1 MRLSKK
7 LNPEL
12 VLIAADAANRDELLE
27 RFGTAFKEA
36 GLVSDADDVLKR
48 LLEREA
54 ILSTGIGGG
63 VAVPHAQ
70 IPGLGQLVMAASTH
84 PDGIEYP
91 TLDNQ
96 PVRLA
101 FCLIGDSNP
110 AADHL
115 AGLARLARLARR
127 NVVLDELIQ
136 TTSGE
141 EFLAVLARIE
151 GE

>member
-1 MRLSKK
+1 VRLSKK

-36 GLVSDADDVLKR
+36 GLVSDANDVLKR

-70 IPGLGQLVMAASTH
+70 IPGLGQLAMAASTH

-101 FCLIGDSNP
+101 FCLIGDSNT

-127 NVVLDELIQ
+127 NEILEELIQ
-136 TTSGE
+136 ATSGE

>member
-1 MRLSKK
+1 VRLSKQ

-36 GLVSDADDVLKR
+36 GLVSDANDVLKR

-70 IPGLGQLVMAASTH
+70 IPGLGQLAMAASTH

-101 FCLIGDSNP
+101 FCLIGDSNT

-127 NVVLDELIQ
+127 NEILEELIQ
-136 TTSGE
+136 ATSGE

>member
-36 GLVSDADDVLKR
+36 GLVSDANDVLKR

-70 IPGLGQLVMAASTH
+70 IPGLGQLAMAASTH

-101 FCLIGDSNP
+101 FCLIGDSNT

-115 AGLARLARLARR
+115 AGLARLARR
-127 NVVLDELIQ
+127 NEILEELIQ
-136 TTSGE
+136 ATSGE

>member
-1 MRLSKK
+1 VRLSQK
-7 LNPEL
+7 LHPDL
-12 VLIAADAANRDELLE
+12 VLIRPDVATRDELLGL
-27 RFGTAFKEA
+27 FGTAFEGA
-36 GLVSDADDVLKR
+36 GLVTSGQAVVHK

-70 IPGLGQLVMAASTH
+70 VPGLGQLAMAASTH

-91 TLDNQ
+91 AIDDQ

-101 FCLIGDSNP
+101 FCLIGDSNT

-127 NVVLDELIQ
+127 NDVLEELIGVE
-136 TTSGE
+136 TGE
-141 EFLAVLARIE
+141 QFLAVLARIE